1 MFFREASDPGLVQSL
16 RIYKKTDAEITK
28 ASAALRELGGIENDA
43 PLNSDHIFLLLKSLG
58 VNLVFSDF
66 HEKIKAYA
74 LYTNINNHR
83 VVFVNFEIKIPVF
96 VFCVLHESIHSI
108 RDESNAYDASFVY
121 SNEEEDFC
129 DNIASH
135 AQLTDKYLLFLHE
148 AIQELD
154 MKTQLT
160 HLLNFLKK
168 INTRSTPF
176 KNGSGIHFLNSEIV
190 FTASRQIY
198 AKSLRRCVSS
208 FSRPGMPGIILNDGS
223 A

>member
-96 VFCVLHESIHSI
+96 VFCVLHESIYSI

-135 AQLTDKYLLFLHE
+135 AQLTDKHLLFLHE

-160 HLLNFLKK
+160 QLAKFSEKK
-168 INTRSTPF
+168 QHTLHAVQKRIGDTLPEFGDSLYRFETNLRKKSPTVRELFF
-176 KNGSGIHFLNSEIV
+176 KARGCQGL
-190 FTASRQIY
+190 Y
-198 AKSLRRCVSS
+198 
-208 FSRPGMPGIILNDGS
+208 
-223 A
+223 